1 MEVLKDLCVL
11 EKINVI
17 NDENMVKFIYEDIL
31 NKFFDYF
38 LFVVFVF

>member
-1 MEVLKDLCVL
+1 MEILKDLCVL